1 MTPQELR
8 NSILQRAME
17 GKLVEQRIEE
27 KVDIASINDNKN
39 KNIEEYELHL
49 PDNWTLSTIEGISK
63 SISIKKYQIKQT
75 QVQKMG
81 KYPVISQ
88 SNEYVIGYSDEKSKL
103 FNNKKTVV
111 VFGDHTTNVKYVDF
125 DFIVGADGL
134 KIFEPLDVVDSKYM
148 YYCLTL
154 FSFGLEKKGGYSR
167 HYKFIK
173 DKALPIPPI
182 QEQNRIVEKI
192 EELLPLVDEY
202 EKNWQELEDL
212 NKKFPEDMKKSL
224 LQEAIK
230 GKLVEQRPEEGT
242 GEELYKHIQEEK
254 NKLIQEGKIKKQ
266 KALPEIKEDEMPFDI
281 PESWKWCKLGD
292 IINFN
297 IGKTPPRAEPE
308 WWGNDVP
315 WVSISDMNDY
325 GYINYTKEKVTD
337 SAIDTKFQKLIK
349 KDTLL
354 MSFKLTVGRTSILGV
369 DAVHNEAIISI
380 DTFIDNNNSF
390 RNYLFYLL
398 PLIASRGD
406 SKKAI
411 KGKTLNTSSINN
423 LLVPLPPLREQERLV
438 EKLEELLPLCDQ
450 LVQKQ

>member
-63 SISIKKYQIKQT
+63 SISTKKYQIKQT

-182 QEQNRIVEKI
+182 QEQNRIVEK
-192 EELLPLVDEY
+192 
-202 EKNWQELEDL
+202 
-212 NKKFPEDMKKSL
+212 
-224 LQEAIK
+224 
-230 GKLVEQRPEEGT
+230 
-242 GEELYKHIQEEK
+242 
-254 NKLIQEGKIKKQ
+254 
-266 KALPEIKEDEMPFDI
+266 
-281 PESWKWCKLGD
+281 
-292 IINFN
+292 
-297 IGKTPPRAEPE
+297 
-308 WWGNDVP
+308 
-315 WVSISDMNDY
+315 
-325 GYINYTKEKVTD
+325 
-337 SAIDTKFQKLIK
+337 
-349 KDTLL
+349 
-354 MSFKLTVGRTSILGV
+354 
-369 DAVHNEAIISI
+369 
-380 DTFIDNNNSF
+380 
-390 RNYLFYLL
+390 
-398 PLIASRGD
+398 
-406 SKKAI
+406 
-411 KGKTLNTSSINN
+411 
-423 LLVPLPPLREQERLV
+423 
-438 EKLEELLPLCDQ
+438 LEELLPLCDQ
-450 LVQKQ
+450 LAQKQ

>member
-63 SISIKKYQIKQT
+63 SISTKKFQIKQT

-192 EELLPLVDEY
+192 EELLPLVDDY
-202 EKNWQELEDL
+202 EKNWQKLEDL

-242 GEELYKHIQEEK
+242 GEDLYELIQEEK

-281 PESWKWCKLGD
+281 PESWRWVRLGD
-292 IINFN
+292 VSDYNNMKKKVKANEIDPNTWCLDLEDIEKESGIINKISYAKDKIIKGEKIVFN
-297 IGKTPPRAEPE
+297 KNQILYSKLRPYLKKILVAPE
-308 WWGNDVP
+308 QGVCSSEIVP
-315 WVSISDMNDY
+315 FSCYSDMNPDFIVY
-325 GYINYTKEKVTD
+325 
-337 SAIDTKFQKLIK
+337 
-349 KDTLL
+349 LL
-354 MSFKLTVGRTSILGV
+354 KSPY
-369 DAVHNEAIISI
+369 
-380 DTFIDNNNSF
+380 IDNLVNSLSYGVKMP
-390 RNYLFYLL
+390 RVGTDTM
-398 PLIASRGD
+398 I
-406 SKKAI
+406 
-411 KGKTLNTSSINN
+411 N
-423 LLVPLPPLREQERLV
+423 LLIPLPSKVEQKRIT

-450 LVQKQ
+450 LAQKQ